1 MGQKSLSVQ
10 DDYYIFP
17 IGEVYYVKFRDPVS
31 RVILS
36 KKSSGYRN
44 KTLAGQWAREEWQRR
59 CSLAGL
65 PDTPLGDYAKLFF
78 TGNDDD
84 PYENKVRANGGH
96 LAVKARRNYRSDL
109 EKYILP
115 DPICQKSIP
124 LIKRNDSIDFR
135 DRLIALF
142 GFSRKT
148 KRIFQAYK
156 NVIHTALEKGLT
168 QIDSVQRL
176 NVAYTKQKRPATTI
190 QNIKM
195 LLEEKNW
202 ANPRIRL
209 AVITAGMTGLRAG
222 EIRGIKWRDI
232 DNEHNVIRV
241 DREIVEFEGEKLPK
255 WEKTRITIY
264 PSILKA
270 LLEPLRGNPDDR
282 VFAISKRGPLSYNR
296 LREGMNEAVIKA
308 GIPHITMHGLRH
320 SIQTAL
326 RGRGVNPEL
335 LRATF
340 GWTDEDV
347 QENYTHRE
355 LYDLSPQMEQ
365 TDSLFKGLTEEKGR
379 DQNGKTGNTT
389 KHV

>member
-1 MGQKSLSVQ
+1 MGQKNLSVQ

-17 IGEVYYVKFRDPVS
+17 VGEVYYVKFRDPVT
-31 RVILS
+31 RAILS
-36 KKSSGYRN
+36 KKSSGYRS
-44 KTLAGQWAREEWQRR
+44 KTLAAQWARKEWQRR
-59 CSLAGL
+59 CALAGL
-65 PDTPLGDYAKLFF
+65 PDTPLEEYAKLFF
-78 TGNDDD
+78 TGKDDD
-84 PYENKVRANGGH
+84 PYEKKVRTNGGH

-124 LIKRNDSIDFR
+124 LIRRNDSIDFR

-168 QIDSVQRL
+168 QIDSVNRL

-190 QNIKM
+190 ENVKI
-195 LLEEKNW
+195 LLKEENW
-202 ANPRIRL
+202 KNPRIRL
-209 AVITAGMTGLRAG
+209 AVIAAGMTGLRAG

-241 DREIVEFEGEKLPK
+241 DREIIEIEGEKLPK
-255 WEKTRITIY
+255 WEKTRTTIY
-264 PSILKA
+264 PMLLKSM
-270 LLEPLRGNPDDR
+270 LEPLRGNPDDR
-282 VFAISKRGPLSYNR
+282 VFAISKRGPLSYTR
-296 LREGMNEAVIKA
+296 LRQEMNEAVSSA
-308 GIPHITMHGLRH
+308 GIPRITMHGLRH

-340 GWTDEDV
+340 GWTDEEV
-347 QENYTHRE
+347 QEGYTHRE
-355 LYDLSPQMEQ
+355 LYDLSSQMEH
-365 TDSLFKGLTEEKGR
+365 TDSLFDDLTEEGKEN
-379 DQNGKTGNTT
+379 NGKAGNDP
-389 KHV
+389 KHH